1 MYQEVVQRAPYH
13 CNRKAAMNSTMN
25 RITINRSMPRI
36 RSTHSLY
43 RGLGF
48 LAATL
53 ALSTSAVASQAYGS
67 INNFD
72 CVNDTGVETH
82 GFEIEIDYG
91 HTTDITYTY
100 DYNHYGVPKIYQD
113 VTDPQHP
120 KVFVRYQSA
129 KNANGTWAAYTA
141 IPSGPINPT
150 MGHQFTNPSV
160 NFGGEHF
167 GVGFMGNPA
176 AVKYN
181 WLIDDGSGNLIH
193 GPSVYISTP
202 SFTYNPPAN
211 GGAGNVV
218 AVVVPPPPPFLP
230 PLEFGKANWVKEIKT
245 TSHNPNKVS
254 LNQLVGDDPGK
265 PQPWANGEQ
274 PEVEMEWKVLQTDF
288 KAAAGGGKNGNLQG
302 APEGLPN
309 GNEMIT
315 RRYEFYKYVGPY
327 DAETGEAMGDTVGA
341 DGIHGVGTV
350 TYADHYDNAL
360 GEWVTVTVDMSKV
373 VVVGDFFGTQMAGFD
388 VAPKL
393 GLIDHIQNGDPGI
406 AYPNR
411 TVVIAGP
418 AAFNSSVSSGSLPPG
433 LIFDPTT
440 GILSGTPTQSGTY
453 TFTIL
458 ANDLSNT
465 QVSKQYTVVISGQAP
480 ANYTVSTSANPATY
494 GTVTGGG
501 TFASGTSDTVVA
513 TPKANFGFLNWTE
526 SGNQVSTQP
535 SYTFTVSANRTLVAN
550 FAKLDK
556 LTTAASPVAGGSTTG
571 DGSYAD
577 GSTQTVTAK
586 ANGGYLFVD
595 WTNGTNHVSTAPS
608 YSLTLTGN
616 TKLFANFAKAFN
628 VTTTAN
634 PSAGGSTTGDG
645 TYKTGS
651 KVSVKATANAG
662 YAFTKW
668 TVGTATASTTATY
681 SFTLTANKSLTAN
694 FVKTYAVITSA
705 NPSNEGT
712 TKGDGT
718 FNAGSKATVSAT
730 AKTGYK
736 FLNWSENGNKVS
748 TSASYTFV
756 VNAAHTLI
764 ANFAKK

>member
-1 MYQEVVQRAPYH
+1 M
-13 CNRKAAMNSTMN
+13 K
-25 RITINRSMPRI
+25 RITINVSDQLKGRKKQFI
-36 RSTHSLY
+36 QHTTVLTATCALAF
-43 RGLGF
+43 GL
-48 LAATL
+48 ATC
-53 ALSTSAVASQAYGS
+53 ASASQAYGS

-72 CVNDTGVETH
+72 CVNDTGSEAH

-113 VTDPQHP
+113 VTDPAHP

-129 KNANGTWAAYTA
+129 KNSDGTWASYTA

-150 MGHQFTNPSV
+150 MGHQFTNPAV

-167 GVGFMGNPA
+167 GVGFIGTPA

-181 WLIDDGSGNLIH
+181 WLIDDGSGNLVH
-193 GPSVYISTP
+193 GPAVYISTP
-202 SFTYNPPAN
+202 SFSYNPPAN
-211 GGAGNVV
+211 GAAGNVV
-218 AVVVPPPPPFLP
+218 AQVVPPPPPVLP

-274 PEVEMEWKVLQTDF
+274 PEVEMEWKILQTDF
-288 KAAAGGGKNGNLQG
+288 QAQAGGGKNGNLQG
-302 APEGLPN
+302 APEPLPN

-350 TYADHYDNAL
+350 TYADHYDNAT

-373 VVVGDFFGTQMAGFD
+373 VIVGDFFGTQMAGFD
-388 VAPKL
+388 VAPKM
-393 GLIDHIQNGDPGI
+393 GLIDHIQNGDPGV
-406 AYPNR
+406 AFADR

-418 AAFNSSVSSGSLPPG
+418 AAFTASVSSGSLPPG
-433 LIFDPTT
+433 LSFDQTT
-440 GILSGTPTQSGTY
+440 GILSGTPTTSGTF
-453 TFTIL
+453 TFTIQ
-458 ANDLSNT
+458 ASDLSNA

-480 ANYTVSTSANPATY
+480 TNYTVSTSANPASY
-494 GTVTGGG
+494 GSVTGGG
-501 TFASGTSDTVVA
+501 TFASGSNDTVVA
-513 TPKANFGFLNWTE
+513 TPKANYGFLSWTE
-526 SGNQVSTQP
+526 SGNLASSQP
-535 SYTFTVSANRTLVAN
+535 SYSFSVTNNRTLVAN

-556 LTTAASPVAGGSTTG
+556 LTTSASPVSAGTTTG
-571 DGSYAD
+571 DGTYTD
-577 GSTQTVTAK
+577 GTTQTVVAK
-586 ANGGYLFVD
+586 SNNGYLFVD
-595 WTNGTNHVSTAPS
+595 WTSGTTHVSTSAT
-608 YSLTLTGN
+608 YSFTLAGN
-616 TKLFANFAKAFN
+616 VKLVANFAKAN
-628 VTTTAN
+628 TVTTTAN
-634 PSAGGSTTGDG
+634 PTAGGTTSGDG

-651 KVSVKATANAG
+651 KVTVTATANAG

-668 TVGTATASTTATY
+668 TIGTVTASTTSPY
-681 SFTLTANKSLTAN
+681 SFVLSSNKALTAN
-694 FVKTYAVITSA
+694 FVKIYPVSTSA

-718 FNAGSKATVSAT
+718 FHAGSKATVTAT
-730 AKTGYK
+730 AKAGYK
-736 FLNWSENGNKVS
+736 FLNWSENGTKVS
-748 TSASYTFV
+748 TSASYSFV
-756 VNAAHTLI
+756 VNAAHTLT